1 MRITLMA
8 SMGKG
13 SDKLVAVDNVIIK
26 MSPNGSDNSTNVG
39 REPITK
45 IKEKVNTI

>member
-13 SDKLVAVDNVIIK
+13 SDKLVAVDNVVIK
-26 MSPNGSDNSTNVG
+26 MSSNVSDNSTNIG
-39 REPITK
+39 REPVAK
-45 IKEKVNTI
+45 IKEKVRTV